1 MFQNI
6 TQIVKK
12 SYSFNNFKQRKLL
25 HYFAIK
31 IDQHYQTIIVIFIT
45 SIAFIILEQKNFKC
59 IKKHMK
65 LKIFVI

>member
-31 IDQHYQTIIVIFIT
+31 IDQHYQTIIVI
-45 SIAFIILEQKNFKC
+45 AFIILEQKNFKC